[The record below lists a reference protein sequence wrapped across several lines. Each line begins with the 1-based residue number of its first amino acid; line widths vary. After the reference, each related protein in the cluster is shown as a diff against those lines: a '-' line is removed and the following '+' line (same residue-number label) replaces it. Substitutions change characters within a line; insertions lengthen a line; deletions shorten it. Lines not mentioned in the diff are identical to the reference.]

1 MFGFSIFR
9 LVFDL
14 LFGWLF
20 GHDRSNGF
28 HIFNFNSYVCF
39 FLTVLVVTGGSL
51 LIKSYGSYQ
60 PARAFIPVNE
70 RGKAAVSS
78 TVSSKHHKATQSAQH
93 THHTQH
99 AHLAQQTH
107 HTGKSNAGHSYTSTT
122 KAHKPIT
129 HHVQHTNRT
138 CEQN

>member
-28 HIFNFNSYVCF
+28 HIFNFNSYICF
-39 FLTVLVVTGGSL
+39 FLTVLVVAGGSL

-60 PARAFIPVNE
+60 PARAFIPVSE
-70 RGKAAVSS
+70 RSKAVVSNVVSS
-78 TVSSKHHKATQSAQH
+78 QHHKLTPSAGH
-93 THHTQH
+93 THQS
-99 AHLAQQTH
+99 QQVHKTHPAH
-107 HTGKSNAGHSYTSTT
+107 HTGKSHLGHNYSGHSYASTAT
-122 KAHKPIT
+122 AHKPMS
-129 HHVQHTNRT
+129 HHVQHTN
-138 CEQN
+138 

>member
-39 FLTVLVVTGGSL
+39 FLTVLVVVGGSL

-60 PARAFIPVNE
+60 PARAFIPVSE
-70 RGKAAVSS
+70 RSKAVVSS
-78 TVSSKHHKATQSAQH
+78 VASSHHHKVTQSAQH

-107 HTGKSNAGHSYTSTT
+107 HTGKSHLSHSQTGHSYTSAA
-122 KAHKPIT
+122 KAHKPLPP
-129 HHVQHTNRT
+129 HAKATN
-138 CEQN
+138 

>member
-39 FLTVLVVTGGSL
+39 LLTVLVVAGGSL

-60 PARAFIPVNE
+60 PARAFIPVSE
-70 RGKAAVSS
+70 RSKAVVSS
-78 TVSSKHHKATQSAQH
+78 VASSHHHKVTQSAQ
-93 THHTQH
+93 HTQH

-107 HTGKSNAGHSYTSTT
+107 HTGKSNAGHSYTGHSYTSTT
-122 KAHKPIT
+122 KAHKPLP
-129 HHVQHTNRT
+129 HQVQHTN
-138 CEQN
+138 